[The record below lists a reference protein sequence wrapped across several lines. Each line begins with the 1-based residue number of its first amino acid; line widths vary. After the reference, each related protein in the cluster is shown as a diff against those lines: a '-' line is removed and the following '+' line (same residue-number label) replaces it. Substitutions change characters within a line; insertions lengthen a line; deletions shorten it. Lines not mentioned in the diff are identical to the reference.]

1 MLVWLTSAMSSLLQ
15 LEVRPAAAD
24 HRSWVCVEI
33 GERIIAALLVALLSP
48 VFLIVW
54 VLTLALS
61 GRTALIAHQRVGQ
74 GGSKLWVFKF
84 RTMWNG
90 PKKWILRP
98 FWLERID
105 DEDGPDLKG
114 PNDRRVG
121 SRFARFCRHHSLDE
135 LPQLVQVVLGQ
146 MSLVGPRPVTVSELD
161 RIYGPEVEEIIQCRP
176 GISGL
181 WQVSGRSRLSLAQ
194 RCRLDL
200 ELVRGRSVRL
210 YFSLVLRTLREVL
223 VGDGAW

>member
-1 MLVWLTSAMSSLLQ
+1 MSSLFEV
-15 LEVRPAAAD
+15 EVRPAAAD
-24 HRSWVCVEI
+24 HWSYWWVEI
-33 GERIIAALLVALLSP
+33 GERIAAAFLVALLIP
-48 VFLIVW
+48 VLLILW
-54 VLTLALS
+54 VLILALS
-61 GRTALIAHQRVGQ
+61 GRTPLIAHRRVGQ
-74 GGSKLWVFKF
+74 GGLELWVFKF
-84 RTMWNG
+84 RTMWDG
-90 PKKWILRP
+90 PKKWMLTP

-114 PNDRRVG
+114 PDDRRVA

-161 RIYGPEVEEIIQCRP
+161 RIYGSEAVEIIQCRP

-200 ELVRGRSVRL
+200 ELVRGRSAKL
-210 YFSLVLRTLREVL
+210 YFSLVLRTLREVV
-223 VGDGAW
+223 VGNGAW